1 MNAIPEH
8 PTKKETCASKG
19 FPKPKTPGVSKKVR
33 QGVADMIF
41 RKRNRENNNKKGG
54 NFGAPPQPN
63 EAVDHEEKKRSGS
76 LRVRKGER

>member
-41 RKRNRENNNKKGG
+41 RKRNRENNNKSAVILAHRLSRMRLWFTKKKKEAGR
-54 NFGAPPQPN
+54 FG
-63 EAVDHEEKKRSGS
+63 
-76 LRVRKGER
+76 